1 MKNYFAYGS
10 SANVQSFKKALSKVG
25 LEDKI
30 SILGI
35 GRIDDYKLAFT
46 RLRRD
51 DTGALDMVA
60 SEGDYVLGVVY
71 EVPDEAMPTIDKRE
85 GHPNSYVKTGINV
98 ILDDEE
104 IHVLT
109 YLVVDKKINEVCP
122 SEDNF
127 KKVLTGLKER
137 FPKEYVNKYYI
148 NHVNEKFNKNYK
160 LI

>member
-30 SILGI
+30 SILGV
-35 GRIDDYKLAFT
+35 GRIDGYKLAFT

-51 DTGALDMVA
+51 NTGALDMVA
-60 SEGDYVLGVVY
+60 SSGDYVLGVVY
-71 EVPDEAMPTIDKRE
+71 EVPDEAMTTIDKRE

-98 ILDDEE
+98 TLGEEE

-109 YLVVDKKINEVCP
+109 YLVVDKKTIEICP
-122 SEDNF
+122 SDDNF
-127 KKVLTGLKER
+127 KKVLSGLQER
-137 FPKEYVNKYYI
+137 FPREYVNKYYI
-148 NHVNEKFNKNYK
+148 DHVNVHFNKNYK
-160 LI
+160 LL